1 MDKRLSLRHPA
12 RIRPTAAQWYFDGQ
26 PLPGSGF
33 TTSATI
39 SIMKK
44 TDSTRGSGSQWN
56 VRRAEA
62 ASRLPRG
69 SRLRVRFRRALRA
82 MGPAMS
88 RPRTTEVLRAALGA
102 GLALALCGAI
112 LVALESWRGNGSGFL
127 LIAPLGATA
136 FLVFAIPN
144 SPLAQ
149 PWSAVIGNTVSALVA
164 VIVLELGTPPQASAG
179 LAVCLAI
186 ACMALLRAMH
196 PPGAAVALATVLSAP
211 ENGSLGVGFVLSPVM
226 LDTLLLVGLAI
237 LYNRAT
243 GRKYPFRQPATT
255 SRHATIDTDA
265 ERRLGLSTQDLSTM
279 LDRFKLSANIGAEDF
294 GRVLAAAEAEAA
306 RRHFDGLTCADVMSR
321 DIVSV
326 TPETRLGRVA
336 DLFRI
341 HRFKTLPV
349 IAEDGQLAGIITQND
364 LIQRVRGDAL
374 LRRDSF
380 SIALKGMVDSVRSKL
395 VARDVMTI
403 EVRTVAPADG
413 IGVLVQLLADGG
425 VQAAPVVLNGQLAG
439 IVTRSDLLAVLA
451 RRTVLAGISGRAV

>member
-1 MDKRLSLRHPA
+1 MRDGIKQNEKTDPVISPNPFRNTEQA
-12 RIRPTAAQWYFDGQ
+12 KAAL
-26 PLPGSGF
+26 PLPRVG
-33 TTSATI
+33 
-39 SIMKK
+39 
-44 TDSTRGSGSQWN
+44 
-56 VRRAEA
+56 
-62 ASRLPRG
+62 
-69 SRLRVRFRRALRA
+69 RLRVRLRRAYRSL
-82 MGPAMS
+82 GPAMS
-88 RPRTTEVLRAALGA
+88 RPRPAEALRAALGA
-102 GLALALCGAI
+102 GLALALCGMI
-112 LVALESWRGNGSGFL
+112 LVALENWRESASGFL

-164 VIVLELGTPPQASAG
+164 IFVLELGIQPEASAG
-179 LAVCLAI
+179 LAVSLAI

-211 ENGSLGVGFVLSPVM
+211 ENGSLAVGFALSPVM
-226 LDTLLLVGLAI
+226 FDTVLLVGLAI

-243 GRKYPFRQPATT
+243 GRKYPFRQSATT

-265 ERRLGLSTQDLSTM
+265 ERRLGLTTREITAM
-279 LDRFKLSANIGAEDF
+279 LDRFNLSANIGAEDF

-336 DLFRI
+336 DLFRE

-349 IAEDGQLAGIITQND
+349 VTKEGKLAGIITQND
-364 LIQRVRGDAL
+364 LIQRARGDAL
-374 LRRDSF
+374 LRQDSF
-380 SIALKGMVDSVRSKL
+380 SFALKGMIDSVRSKI
-395 VARDVMTI
+395 VARDVMTA
-403 EVRTVAPADG
+403 EVRTVCPEDG
-413 IGVLVQLLADGG
+413 IGILVQLLADGG
-425 VQAAPVVLNGQLAG
+425 VQAAPVVSSGQLEG

-451 RRTVLAGISGRAV
+451 RQTVLAGIPGRAV